1 MALSDMIEQ
10 DAKEV
15 FCNPNDFAEAVTYYK
30 ENGKARKI
38 NAVVI
43 REAFAILPEDG
54 DTITPV
60 FEIHVANDGVEGIL
74 SDEINLGGDQI
85 AFSPRVGKQVE
96 KRTITRLMGHDNG
109 MLQVE
114 CR

>member
-43 REAFAILPEDG
+43 REAFAILQEDG